1 VSVFLLLLGAAI
13 AALLTRSFCSPRSPL
28 FILDHPNPRSLHMT
42 PVPRSGGIAILAG
55 WLTSVLAGFTLLY
68 AVGAGASWWVAAVL
82 LVAVVSFAD
91 DRFGVAARYRFLV
104 HLGAAGM
111 LVVGGL
117 SVRTLVLPG
126 MNIAL
131 AALPDIL
138 LTLIFV
144 VWMVNLYNFMDG
156 MDGFAAGMAIFGFT
170 TFGVLGLL
178 SDHPSYAFVNLAV
191 AAAVAGFLPFNFP
204 PARIFMGDTGASTL
218 GLLAAASMLWAGR
231 HGVFPLWLGLLVFS
245 PFVVDAS
252 VTLLRR
258 ALQGERLWEAHRSH
272 YYQRLVQLGW
282 GHRRTVSWEYALMGA
297 ASLSAL
303 LAFTSRTAIQWL
315 VLAVWMALYSGLAIS
330 VQRLAG
336 KPIPPGS

>member
-1 VSVFLLLLGAAI
+1 
-13 AALLTRSFCSPRSPL
+13 
-28 FILDHPNPRSLHMT
+28 
-42 PVPRSGGIAILAG
+42 
-55 WLTSVLAGFTLLY
+55 
-68 AVGAGASWWVAAVL
+68 
-82 LVAVVSFAD
+82 
-91 DRFGVAARYRFLV
+91 
-104 HLGAAGM
+104 
-111 LVVGGL
+111 
-117 SVRTLVLPG
+117 
-126 MNIAL
+126 
-131 AALPDIL
+131 
-138 LTLIFV
+138 
-144 VWMVNLYNFMDG
+144 
-156 MDGFAAGMAIFGFT
+156 
-170 TFGVLGLL
+170 
-178 SDHPSYAFVNLAV
+178 
-191 AAAVAGFLPFNFP
+191 
-204 PARIFMGDTGASTL
+204 
-218 GLLAAASMLWAGR
+218 MLWAGR